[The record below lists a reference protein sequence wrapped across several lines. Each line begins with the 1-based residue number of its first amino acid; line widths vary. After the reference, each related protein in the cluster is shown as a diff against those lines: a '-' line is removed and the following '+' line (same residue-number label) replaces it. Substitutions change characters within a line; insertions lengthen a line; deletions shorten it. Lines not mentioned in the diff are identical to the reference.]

1 MVVAVGVDLVEMDR
15 VARALSRW
23 GSRFLGKILAPEEAA
38 RLPFGEAQVE
48 AVAFAIAA
56 KEAASKCIGTGW
68 SRGVRWRDVVVALS
82 PSPSVRLDA
91 RAAHFASLRGSRGGT
106 RTVLERRGNLVIG
119 QVFLLA

>member
-1 MVVAVGVDLVEMDR
+1 MVVAVGVDIVEIDR

-38 RLPFGEAQVE
+38 GLPEGAARVQ

-68 SRGVRWRDVVVALS
+68 SRGVRWRDVVVVLS
-82 PSPSVRLDA
+82 PVPAVRLDA
-91 RAAHFASLRGSRGGT
+91 RAAHFALLRGSAGRT
-106 RTVLERRGNLVIG
+106 RIFLERRGNLVIG